1 MHFIIFLKGGRSGD
15 KMARSQKWTFLYALI
30 ITLIIFNFGIFVG
43 YMLESSR
50 INKINDWAFQAEM
63 EILDQKIQEN
73 ALDIIDFDCERLVQN
88 NIDFADRIFEE
99 AQKIDNY
106 EKANR
111 INKDI
116 ISQHKRYDLLRTLF
130 WINSI
135 KIKEKCNSD
144 YHTVVYFYQYNKP
157 SLDQKAKQRVFS
169 KLLTEI
175 KDAKGRDVML
185 IPIAAD
191 NGFPSI
197 NLLVEEYGVVELPTI
212 LIDED
217 IRLSELS
224 SAEEIEKYL
233 N

>member
-1 MHFIIFLKGGRSGD
+1 
-15 KMARSQKWTFLYALI
+15 MARSQKWTFLYALI

>member
-1 MHFIIFLKGGRSGD
+1 
-15 KMARSQKWTFLYALI
+15 MARSQKWTFLYALI

-144 YHTVVYFYQYNKP
+144 YHTVVYFYQYNEP

>member
-1 MHFIIFLKGGRSGD
+1 
-15 KMARSQKWTFLYALI
+15 MARSQKWTFLYALI
-30 ITLIIFNFGIFVG
+30 ITLVIFNLGLFVG

-73 ALDIIDFDCERLVQN
+73 ALDIIDFDCEILVQN

-111 INKDI
+111 INQDI
-116 ISQHKRYDLLRTLF
+116 IFQHKRYDLLRTLF

-144 YHTVVYFYQYNKP
+144 YHTIVYLYQYNEP
-157 SLDQKAKQRVFS
+157 TFDQKAKQRVFS

-175 KDAKGRDVML
+175 KVAKGRDVML

-191 NGFPSI
+191 NGLPSI
-197 NLLVEEYGVVELPTI
+197 NLLVEAYGVDVLPTI

-217 IRLSELS
+217 IILSELS

>member
-1 MHFIIFLKGGRSGD
+1 
-15 KMARSQKWTFLYALI
+15 
-30 ITLIIFNFGIFVG
+30 
-43 YMLESSR
+43 MLESSR

-73 ALDIIDFDCERLVQN
+73 ALDIIDFDCEILVQN

-111 INKDI
+111 INQDI
-116 ISQHKRYDLLRTLF
+116 IFQHKRYDLLRTLF

-144 YHTVVYFYQYNKP
+144 YHTIVYLYQYNEP
-157 SLDQKAKQRVFS
+157 TFDQKAKQRVFS

-175 KDAKGRDVML
+175 KVAKGRDVML

-191 NGFPSI
+191 NGLPSI
-197 NLLVEEYGVVELPTI
+197 NLLVEAYGVDVLPTI

-217 IRLSELS
+217 IILSELS

>member
-1 MHFIIFLKGGRSGD
+1 
-15 KMARSQKWTFLYALI
+15 MARSQKWTFLYALI
-30 ITLIIFNFGIFVG
+30 ITLVIFNLGLFVG

-73 ALDIIDFDCERLVQN
+73 ALDIIDFDCEILVQN

-111 INKDI
+111 INQDI
-116 ISQHKRYDLLRTLF
+116 IFQHKRYDLLRTLF

-144 YHTVVYFYQYNKP
+144 YHTIVYLYQYNEP
-157 SLDQKAKQRVFS
+157 TFDQKAKQRVFS

-175 KDAKGRDVML
+175 KVAKGRDVML

-191 NGFPSI
+191 NGLPSI
-197 NLLVEEYGVVELPTI
+197 NLLAEAYGVDVLPTI

-217 IRLSELS
+217 IILSELS

>member
-1 MHFIIFLKGGRSGD
+1 
-15 KMARSQKWTFLYALI
+15 MARSQKWTFLYALI
-30 ITLIIFNFGIFVG
+30 ITLVIFNLGLFVG

-73 ALDIIDFDCERLVQN
+73 ALDIIDFDCEILVQN

-99 AQKIDNY
+99 AQTIDNY

-111 INKDI
+111 INQDI

-144 YHTVVYFYQYNKP
+144 YHTLVYFYQYNEP
-157 SLDQKAKQRVFS
+157 TFDQKAKQRVFS

-175 KDAKGRDVML
+175 KEAKGKEVML

-191 NGFPSI
+191 NGLPSI
-197 NLLVEEYGVVELPTI
+197 NLLVGEYGVVELPSI

-217 IRLSELS
+217 IILSELS

-233 N
+233 D